1 MNEDAELDEI
11 LDLLTILIEE
21 EEETQKRAYALLE
34 KFADIKSEDTRSCRV
49 AE

>member
-1 MNEDAELDEI
+1 MKKDAELDEI

-21 EEETQKRAYALLE
+21 EEETLKRTCALLE
-34 KFADIKSEDTRSCRV
+34 KFADIKSEDTRSCGV